1 MGEKELEPNLPLLK
15 RNEMLVEEFCN
26 EVGVDRRVLKVWMH
40 NNKNPLRKREMGFG
54 HNGNGNGDS
63 QL

>member
-1 MGEKELEPNLPLLK
+1 MLK

-40 NNKNPLRKREMGFG
+40 KNKNPSRKREIGELHIAYMEEWV
-54 HNGNGNGDS
+54 
-63 QL
+63 